1 MTTQFAVR
9 DGLFWLD
16 GRPVLLQAGELHYF
30 RLPPDQWPHRLE
42 LLRRAGFNAVA
53 TYIPWLW
60 HQPAQ
65 DVVDFDGRTHGQR
78 DLCGFLDLA
87 AAQGLWIIAR
97 PGPYIMA
104 ETINEGVPPWVFER
118 YPHVAALDQHGQAQN
133 IASTLHP
140 DFLACAA
147 AWYEHVFRVL
157 APRQVTHGGKILLV
171 QLDNEMG
178 MMHWVRNVMDTN
190 PDTLARFAA
199 WAQGRYAAAD
209 LPSFLRAG
217 LCDPEA
223 PDAAAIVA
231 DYRAFY
237 RGYLAEYARFLLAQA
252 AANGLDVPPVFNIH
266 GFGNGGK
273 TFPIGLSQLVE
284 VLRLPDV
291 LSATDVYP
299 MTIGEG
305 NLHHLLLVNA
315 MTAALQ
321 NPAQPLLSLEFQAG
335 GADDFSNSQ
344 TSFYDLHTRLS
355 VAVGLRGINHYL
367 FFDGENHPL
376 LSPVKRHNWG
386 HPVRLDGSL
395 RRHYRRYPQLSAT
408 LAAYGEALLRSRL
421 DTVATVGFH
430 LDDFMTEVNHA
441 ATAEAT
447 RVLTHQRDTILFDF
461 IARGL
466 ALTHRPFDALELNGA
481 ELDPAR
487 TPVLWAMIEPHL
499 PEAVQDALIRYAEA
513 GGRLVLVGR
522 LGSGDQSPAG
532 CTALRQALGV
542 ASVHSDPP
550 FTPTLL
556 AVAGIED
563 IPASFVET
571 YRGEFERVI
580 AARDGQTAGFVQPVG
595 RGRVVML
602 GASFAAN
609 TLAEVDV
616 FQRLAAVAAC
626 PPAFT
631 MSEWAGVQLSRG
643 DQGSFLFV
651 NNYQDDPLR
660 TIVAWR
666 GQSLFDGHELRLPA
680 RQGAILPLDW
690 TVQPGVVVRYLT
702 AEVRSVTREAGSLV
716 LRLAQ
721 HRFHAELTLHGWQH
735 QGRSGRV
742 HVHGADGRLALTAE

>member
-1 MTTQFAVR
+1 MTAQLSVH

-16 GRPVLLQAGELHYF
+16 NQPVLLQAAELHYF
-30 RLPPDQWPHRLE
+30 RLPPDQWPQRLD
-42 LLRRAGFNAVA
+42 LIQRAGFNAVA

-65 DVVDFDGRTHGQR
+65 NVFDFDGRTHPQR

-87 AAQGLWIIAR
+87 AARGLWIIAR

-104 ETINEGVPPWVFER
+104 ETINEGVPPWVFES
-118 YPHVAALDQHGQAQN
+118 YPQVAVVDQHGQPQN
-133 IASTLHP
+133 IASYLHP

-147 AWYEHVFRVL
+147 DWYRAVFRVL
-157 APRQVTHGGKILLV
+157 TPRQAPDGKIVLI

-178 MMHWVRNVMDTN
+178 MMHWVRNMLDTN
-190 PDTLARFAA
+190 PDTLARFAV
-199 WAQGRYAAAD
+199 WTQDRYVADD
-209 LPSFLRAG
+209 LPAFLRAG
-217 LCDPEA
+217 LRDPQA
-223 PDAAAIVA
+223 LNAAAILA

-237 RGYLAEYARFLLAQA
+237 RNYLADYARFLLQQA
-252 AANGLDVPPVFNIH
+252 EANGLAVPAVFNIH

-344 TSFYDLHTRLS
+344 TSFYDLHMRLS
-355 VAVGLRGINHYL
+355 VAVGLRGVNHYL

-376 LSPVKRHNWG
+376 LSPIKRHNWG

-395 RRHYRRYPQLSAT
+395 RRHYHRYPRLSGT
-408 LAAYGEALLRSRL
+408 LAAYGEALLGSRPH
-421 DTVATVGFH
+421 TITTVGFH

-441 ATAEAT
+441 ATEEAT
-447 RVLTHQRDTILFDF
+447 RILTHQRDMILFDF

-466 ALTHRPFDALELNGA
+466 TITHRPFNALDLTRA
-481 ELDPAR
+481 QLDPAQ
-487 TPVLWAMIEPHL
+487 TPVLWAMLEPTY
-499 PEAVQDALIRYAEA
+499 PTAVQQALIRYAQA
-513 GGRLVLVGR
+513 GGRLVLMGR
-522 LGSGDQSPAG
+522 LGADDDTT
-532 CTALRQALGV
+532 CTHLRATLGV
-542 ASVHSDPP
+542 TAVQGDPP
-550 FTPTLL
+550 FTSRMLRVL
-556 AVAGIED
+556 GIEE

-571 YRGEFERVI
+571 YTGAFERVI
-580 AARDGQTAGFVQPVG
+580 ATCAGETVGFVQPVG
-595 RGRVVML
+595 RGEVVML
-602 GASFAAN
+602 GAAFAAN
-609 TLAEVDV
+609 TLAELDV
-616 FQRLAAVAAC
+616 FDRLAAIVHC

-631 MSEWAGVQLSRG
+631 VSEWADVRLSEGV
-643 DQGSFLFV
+643 QGSFLFI
-651 NNYQDDPLR
+651 NNYQDDPIR
-660 TIVAWR
+660 TTVAQNSR
-666 GQSLFDGHELRLPA
+666 PLFGGHALRLAA
-680 RQGAILPLDW
+680 RQGAILPLNW
-690 TVQPGVVVRYLT
+690 AVQPDVLVHYLT
-702 AEVRSVTREAGSLV
+702 AEVRQVERTADTLV
-716 LRLAQ
+716 LHLA
-721 HRFHAELTLHGWQH
+721 HRRFHAELTLAGWRH

-742 HVHGADGRLALTAE
+742 HVRGTNGRLVLTR